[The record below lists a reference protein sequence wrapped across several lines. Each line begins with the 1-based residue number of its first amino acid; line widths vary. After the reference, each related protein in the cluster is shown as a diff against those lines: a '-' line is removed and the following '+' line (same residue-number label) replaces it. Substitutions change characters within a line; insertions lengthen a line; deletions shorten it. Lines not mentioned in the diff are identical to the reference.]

1 MKFNTFNER
10 CLAEKVGKNAV
21 CFPVIARPLELGAV
35 FEIGVMDSLLVVVN
49 FVLLSH

>member
-21 CFPVIARPLELGAV
+21 CFSVITWPLELGAV
-35 FEIGVMDSLLVVVN
+35 FEIGVMDSLLVVAN

>member
-10 CLAEKVGKNAV
+10 CLAEKVGKNAM
-21 CFPVIARPLELGAV
+21 CFPVIAWTLELGAV
-35 FEIGVMDSLLVVVN
+35 FEIDVMNSLLVVAN